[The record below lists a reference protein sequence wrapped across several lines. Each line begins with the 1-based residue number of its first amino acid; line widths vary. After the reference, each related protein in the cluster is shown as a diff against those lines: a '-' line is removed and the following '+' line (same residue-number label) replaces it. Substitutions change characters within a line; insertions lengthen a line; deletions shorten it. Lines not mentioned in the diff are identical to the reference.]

1 MIARLF
7 FLKERRQLGISQK
20 LAIFAE
26 NIAHNI
32 GPSTFRW
39 MEDPDAEETKLFV
52 TAQVLSLIPA
62 NNAFTGSV

>member
-1 MIARLF
+1 LLITLAPAHSGF
-7 FLKERRQLGISQK
+7 PFLK
-20 LAIFAE
+20 
-26 NIAHNI
+26 I
-32 GPSTFRW
+32 GDPYRW